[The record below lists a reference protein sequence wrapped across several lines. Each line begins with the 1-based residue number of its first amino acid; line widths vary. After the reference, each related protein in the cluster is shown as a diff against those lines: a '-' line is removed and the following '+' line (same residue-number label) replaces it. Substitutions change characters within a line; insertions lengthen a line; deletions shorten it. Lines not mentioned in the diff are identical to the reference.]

1 VRCVKLTC
9 QMAQTRY
16 PVMYEFPIESL
27 GMRQSSRRSCS
38 RSLSLLPS
46 RLCVPPI
53 PTSVSR
59 CYRDMSLLMLASM
72 RLRINCFCQHVI
84 TYCCISSVI
93 FRSEFMWVW
102 NWSGVVYTSGAGRD
116 REQAPHSFECCR
128 RRQISACC

>member
-1 VRCVKLTC
+1 MRCVKLTC
-9 QMAQTRY
+9 RMVQTRY

-38 RSLSLLPS
+38 RSLSLLSS

-72 RLRINCFCQHVI
+72 RLRINCFRQHVF

-93 FRSEFMWVW
+93 SRSEYSSGCGIGRVW
-102 NWSGVVYTSGAGRD
+102 FTLQERVETGSKLPTASSAAGGGK
-116 REQAPHSFECCR
+116 
-128 RRQISACC
+128 